1 MIEVPLFGGY
11 IFGHFAL
18 QNRLQILTTV
28 GVVRLIGINGTPIS
42 VPEKQIE
49 GVRTMVEQHLPYD
62 PHPYLSEGMRV
73 RVMRGPLTGTEGV
86 LVEKKRHFRFII
98 SVDLIQ
104 KSVAVDIDSADIE
117 PVG

>member
-1 MIEVPLFGGY
+1 
-11 IFGHFAL
+11 
-18 QNRLQILTTV
+18 
-28 GVVRLIGINGTPIS
+28 
-42 VPEKQIE
+42 
-49 GVRTMVEQHLPYD
+49 
-62 PHPYLSEGMRV
+62 
-73 RVMRGPLTGTEGV
+73 MRGPLTGTEGV